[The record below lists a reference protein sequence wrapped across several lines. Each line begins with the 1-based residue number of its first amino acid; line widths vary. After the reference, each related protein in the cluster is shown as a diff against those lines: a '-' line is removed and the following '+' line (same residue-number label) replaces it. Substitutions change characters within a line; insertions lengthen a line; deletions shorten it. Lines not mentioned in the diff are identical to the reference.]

1 MPSDS
6 PSVLSEKLAALRRRH
21 VSVQTVTGLALV
33 TILSLELFAFALF
46 LDWWL
51 ELPRWVRFCALFAQ
65 FSSGTCLFAMQVFI
79 PWLRQPAED
88 DLALMVERAR
98 PEFRSRLIATVQLA
112 RAGAAAPNTSL
123 SLIGALVDE
132 TRSLAA
138 TMDFRNIV
146 PVERLKVL
154 GITAL
159 VVVLVSFAGTL
170 AGGDITGALL
180 RRAFL
185 SSEPVPRKTRIAVP
199 EGDRLVGVGDNVR
212 LEAFAQGIL
221 PRNGKVEVRHRSRR
235 AQEFSLEQNRASLGH
250 FARTLENVQEDFA
263 YQFTLGDGVSAGFSV
278 RAVPRPA
285 VATMQ
290 CEQVFPAY
298 TGLKNVTRSLG
309 DLSLLAGSTL
319 NLKIAATKEVTFG
332 ELRLV
337 GLESNVTLRLDAK
350 NRRELTGQLRV
361 PAKGLTGLQ
370 VQIINADGMES
381 RDAAVYRV
389 DVLPDKAPV
398 VRITL
403 PDRKEELV
411 TRQAA
416 LLIGFD
422 ASDDFQ
428 IAELRL
434 KFKLAGVDGGAE
446 KSVAL
451 DLEGAKAAKLRR
463 RYEWRIAEAVTEAR
477 EGSVIEYW
485 LEAEDNNNVTGP
497 GVGVSE
503 RQLVKVVSEAE
514 KRADLLNRASDF
526 LGSINDLVT
535 DQEKLNRNLGEMIR
549 ARTGMR

>member
-1 MPSDS
+1 
-6 PSVLSEKLAALRRRH
+6 L
-21 VSVQTVTGLALV
+21 
-33 TILSLELFAFALF
+33 
-46 LDWWL
+46 
-51 ELPRWVRFCALFAQ
+51 
-65 FSSGTCLFAMQVFI
+65 
-79 PWLRQPAED
+79 
-88 DLALMVERAR
+88 
-98 PEFRSRLIATVQLA
+98 
-112 RAGAAAPNTSL
+112 
-123 SLIGALVDE
+123 
-132 TRSLAA
+132 
-138 TMDFRNIV
+138 
-146 PVERLKVL
+146 
-154 GITAL
+154 
-159 VVVLVSFAGTL
+159 
-170 AGGDITGALL
+170 
-180 RRAFL
+180 L

-199 EGDRLVGVGDNVR
+199 EGDQLVGVGDNVR

-221 PRNGKVEVRHRSRR
+221 PRNGKVEVRYRSRR
-235 AQEFSLEQNRASLGH
+235 AQEFSLEQNRESLSH
-250 FARTLENVQEDFA
+250 FGRTLENVQEDFT
-263 YQFTLGDGVSAGFSV
+263 YLFTLGDGVSSTFNV

-370 VQIINADGMES
+370 VRMIDLDGMEG

-389 DVLPDKAPV
+389 DVLPDKFPV
-398 VRITL
+398 VRVTS
-403 PDRKEELV
+403 PERKEELV

-422 ASDDFQ
+422 ATDDFQ

-434 KFKLAGVDGGAE
+434 RFRMAGDGGVE
-446 KSVAL
+446 KSLAL

-463 RYEWRIAEAVTEAR
+463 RYEWRIAETMPEAR

-497 GVGVSE
+497 GLGVSE
-503 RQLVKVVSEAE
+503 RQMVKVVSEAE

-535 DQEKLNRNLGEMIR
+535 DQEKLNRNLGDMIR
-549 ARTGMR
+549 AKTGMR